1 MLDANNFS
9 SFSYNTMEDGKE
21 IARSAADV
29 QDSSTRSQ
37 ERKEIFESI
46 SVLGIGSD
54 DMSMGKTKD
63 LGTNHVWGT
72 NGCAVPDSP
81 K

>member
-9 SFSYNTMEDGKE
+9 SFSYNTMEDGEE
-21 IARSAADV
+21 IARTAADV

-46 SVLGIGSD
+46 RVLGIGSD
-54 DMSMGKTKD
+54 DMSTGSTKNHS
-63 LGTNHVWGT
+63 TNHVRGT

-81 K
+81 E